1 MAIRIFCFS
10 FVNYRNFFCVSAVP
24 DFVKHKYEKTS
35 EQKGLMLILNF
46 SKAREG
52 NSFLNS
58 FDWLFSTVAKLLIG
72 EFLYSDKVSVTMFFE
87 VCK

>member
-10 FVNYRNFFCVSAVP
+10 FVNYRNFFCVSAEPNVA
-24 DFVKHKYEKTS
+24 KHKYEKTT

>member
-10 FVNYRNFFCVSAVP
+10 FMNYRNFYCVSAVP
-24 DFVKHKYEKTS
+24 DFVKHKYEKTP

-52 NSFLNS
+52 NFFGNS
-58 FDWLFSTVAKLLIG
+58 FVAKLLIG
-72 EFLYSDKVSVTMFFE
+72 EFLYSDKICVTMFFE
-87 VCK
+87 ACK

>member
-10 FVNYRNFFCVSAVP
+10 FVNYRNFFCVSAEPNVA
-24 DFVKHKYEKTS
+24 KHKYEKTT

-58 FDWLFSTVAKLLIG
+58 FD
-72 EFLYSDKVSVTMFFE
+72 
-87 VCK
+87 